1 MAEIIRGRKEQ
12 IIDAAAKL
20 FKEKG
25 YNASSM
31 RDLAQTMGMEASSL
45 YSHIKSKEEI
55 LESICFGMAD
65 KFLTAIK
72 EVNDIYFNAE
82 EKLRMAIRNHVQI
95 ITSHPDHS
103 AMFIKEWRGLTEP
116 KLSKFKELRDKYEH
130 EFRVILE
137 DGENED
143 VFDRVDKKFATLTIL
158 SAVNWI
164 NEWYHS
170 DGAMTP
176 DEIAKKLSDFIMGG
190 LCKKFVT
197 DPNYKP

>member
-1 MAEIIRGRKEQ
+1 MTEAGMSRKEQ

-25 YNASSM
+25 YAASSM
-31 RDLAQTMGMEASSL
+31 RDLAQVMGMEASSL
-45 YSHIKSKEEI
+45 YSHIKSNEEI

-65 KFLTAIK
+65 KFLSAIE

-82 EKLRMAIRNHVQI
+82 ERLRMAIRNHVLI

-116 KLSKFKELRDKYEH
+116 KLGQFKEKRHRYEQQ
-130 EFRVILE
+130 FRHILE
-137 DGENED
+137 AGENED
-143 VFDRVDKKFATLTIL
+143 VFERVDKKFATLTIL

-164 NEWYHS
+164 NEWYHPE
-170 DGAMTP
+170 GGMRP
-176 DEIAKKLSDFIMGG
+176 EEIAKKLSDFIMTG
-190 LCKKFVT
+190 LQKKFVT